1 MVRLFE
7 FLRSCEKETGTRLVT
22 FDFEIIFFLY
32 LHGPS
37 PSMTV
42 LQATNASLAAF
53 VKALKRLT
61 EEGLLVVEQGTMD
74 LRIRNYDLAPDIRA
88 KLTENFTRLFG
99 ELPTKS

>member
-7 FLRSCEKETGTRLVT
+7 FLRSCEKDTGTRLVT

-32 LHGPS
+32 IHGPS

-42 LQATNASLAAF
+42 LQSTSASLAAF

-61 EEGLLVVEQGTMD
+61 EEGLLVVEQGQMD
-74 LRIRNYDLAPDIRA
+74 RRVRNYDLAPDLRA
-88 KLTENFTRLFG
+88 KLGAEFTKYFG
-99 ELPTKS
+99 N